1 MFRSCWLIR
10 IQTVNV
16 SHKLLKILLKKKI
29 WSEFNSAWVTWEM
42 LKLHHFAEYMRI
54 LANIFQE
61 IQNCEL
67 KCLRIISYSNLWI
80 MSHIYRSLFWGLRNP
95 FWTHNLKWP
104 KYWKSLKMFLN
115 GSISQQFFFHKLPI
129 KVNSR
134 PVIVYY
140 IFSRNYFEFYFERQK

>member
-10 IQTVNV
+10 IQKTVNV

-29 WSEFNSAWVTWEM
+29 WSEFNSSWVTWEM

-61 IQNCEL
+61 IQNYEL

-80 MSHIYRSLFWGLRNP
+80 MSHIYRSLFWGS
-95 FWTHNLKWP
+95 K
-104 KYWKSLKMFLN
+104 KSFLN
-115 GSISQQFFFHKLPI
+115 SQFKMAKILEVFENVSKWFDFTTIFFSQASHQ
-129 KVNSR
+129 S
-134 PVIVYY
+134 
-140 IFSRNYFEFYFERQK
+140 